1 MSTFEQKKERPSS
14 SSKGQY
20 DSTKISNR
28 IIIALDLD
36 AFYVAASRKRDPS
49 LNGLP
54 VAIKQKTICAT
65 TSYEAR
71 AKGVQKLMRIRDAVA
86 KCPDL
91 IFVDGED
98 LTYFRKI
105 STEIFKIV
113 SSIVRDGMVEKL
125 GMDEL
130 FCDVTEMVE
139 DRYKDETIKASILSK
154 PFGNVLPLRTK
165 SLLDHRKGNL
175 DGFDPLTRKLFIA
188 SNLAREIRERIAEEV
203 GLTSSAGIATSKCL
217 AKLIGNIHKPNQQTV
232 LAPCDPVFATQDIQ
246 ELIDPFP
253 IRKVNGFGSVTTA
266 KMCEAASS
274 TPGLPQDVVSP
285 ESMTILVARTLF
297 DRPTL
302 SEMFGERIA
311 IRLHALLHG
320 IDDEPVI
327 KAPEFP
333 AQISIEDSFFG
344 LPFEKVPDQFLKL
357 GDSLLRRLELE
368 LMSHPDPQT
377 ESQEEKVIK
386 REAEAAMVEVPLDIF
401 GNPVSNMSDA
411 IVRIRRYGDLAN
423 PNLSSYTP
431 SRQRATWLRYPLS
444 LRLTTRQGYTNR
456 ISRQARMPVEI
467 FDISVPRIERA
478 KVLMHSCES
487 LFRAVIQFEGNK
499 GIGIHLINIAAID
512 FTVHRPNQSIGGFFK
527 QPANVSPDLLRH
539 IEPHQSSDERIPYS
553 NQIDMAFLMELP
565 EDVRQEVAQEYG
577 IELPDTVQPDTGQSA
592 LTIPSSSQC
601 EPLSQSSVSTTQSSD
616 SSMVCSD
623 CGQIMLSWLQHDH
636 ERWPV
641 SGLPDRNKAKHDDV
655 DDIDWEEEEDDIMS
669 I

>member
-1 MSTFEQKKERPSS
+1 MSTFGLKKDQPSS
-14 SSKGQY
+14 TEQHP
-20 DSTKISNR
+20 TR

-86 KCPDL
+86 KCPEL

-98 LTYFRKI
+98 LSYFRKI

-113 SSIVRDGMVEKL
+113 SSMVRDGLVEKL

-130 FCDVTEMVE
+130 FCDVTSMVE
-139 DRYKDETIKASILSK
+139 DRYNEEIAGICPPVK
-154 PFGNVLPLRTK
+154 PFGNVLPQRTK
-165 SLLDHRKGNL
+165 HRLEQKKGDLDE
-175 DGFDPLTRKLFIA
+175 FDPLTRKLFIA
-188 SNLAREIRERIAEEV
+188 SNLAQTIRERVAEEV

-217 AKLIGNIHKPNQQTV
+217 AKLIGNLHKPNQQTV
-232 LAPCDPVFATQDIQ
+232 LAPCDPAFATQDTQ

-266 KMCEAASS
+266 RMCEVASS
-274 TPGLPQDVVSP
+274 TTGVPENTVTP

-297 DRPTL
+297 DHTAL

-311 IRLHALLHG
+311 TRLHALLHG

-327 KAPEFP
+327 KAPDFP
-333 AQISIEDSFFG
+333 AQISIEDSYFG
-344 LPFEKVPDQFLKL
+344 LPFEKVPEQFVKL

-368 LMSHPDPQT
+368 LMSHPDPRQ
-377 ESQEEKVIK
+377 ESEEEKVRK
-386 REAEAAMVEVPLDIF
+386 QEAEAEMVEVPLDIF
-401 GNPVSNMSDA
+401 GNPRS
-411 IVRIRRYGDLAN
+411 
-423 PNLSSYTP
+423 
-431 SRQRATWLRYPLS
+431 TWLRYPLS

-456 ISRQARMPVEI
+456 ISRQTRMPVEI

-478 KVLMHSCES
+478 KVLMHSCEA

-499 GIGIHLINIAAID
+499 GMGIHLINLAAID
-512 FTVHRPNQSIGGFFK
+512 LSVHRPNQSIGGFFK
-527 QPANVSPDLLRH
+527 QPVQARTPVVESRQI
-539 IEPHQSSDERIPYS
+539 IEEPIPET

-565 EDVRQEVAQEYG
+565 EDVRREVAQEYG
-577 IELPDTVQPDTGQSA
+577 IELPTEANQSA
-592 LTIPSSSQC
+592 GSQY
-601 EPLSQSSVSTTQSSD
+601 EPLSQSSILSTQSSA
-616 SSMVCSD
+616 STMLCSHCGLSMS
-623 CGQIMLSWLQHDH
+623 SWLQHDH
-636 ERWPV
+636 ERWPDT
-641 SGLPDRNKAKHDDV
+641 GLPHKHKDEDMDDLDWDDEDDDV
-655 DDIDWEEEEDDIMS
+655 MS

>member
-1 MSTFEQKKERPSS
+1 MSTFGLKKDQSFSIEHQS
-14 SSKGQY
+14 
-20 DSTKISNR
+20 DR

-71 AKGVQKLMRIRDAVA
+71 AKGVQKLMRIRDAIA

-98 LTYFRKI
+98 LSYFRKI

-113 SSIVRDGMVEKL
+113 SSMVRDGLVEKL

-130 FCDVTEMVE
+130 FCDVTSMVE
-139 DRYKDETIKASILSK
+139 DRYKEEIMGVCAPVK
-154 PFGNVLPLRTK
+154 PFGNVLPQRTK
-165 SLLDHRKGNL
+165 QLLDQRKGDL
-175 DGFDPLTRKLFIA
+175 GEFDPLTRKLFIA
-188 SNLAREIRERIAEEV
+188 SNLAQTIRERVAEEV

-217 AKLIGNIHKPNQQTV
+217 AKLIGNLHKPNQQTV
-232 LAPCDPVFATQDIQ
+232 LAPCDPAFAAQDIQ

-266 KMCEAASS
+266 RMCEVASS
-274 TPGLPQDVVSP
+274 TTGAPENTVTP

-297 DRPTL
+297 DRAAL

-311 IRLHALLHG
+311 TRLHALLHG

-333 AQISIEDSFFG
+333 AQISIEDSYFG
-344 LPFEKVPDQFLKL
+344 LPFEKVPEQFVKL

-368 LMSHPDPQT
+368 LMSHPDPRQ
-377 ESQEEKVIK
+377 ESEEEKI
-386 REAEAAMVEVPLDIF
+386 RRQQAEAEMVEVPLDIF
-401 GNPVSNMSDA
+401 GNPVSNISDA
-411 IVRIRRYGDLAN
+411 TVRIRKYGDLAN
-423 PNLSSYTP
+423 STLSAPTP
-431 SRQRATWLRYPLS
+431 PHKQRSTWLRYPLS

-456 ISRQARMPVEI
+456 ISRQTRMPVEI
-467 FDISVPRIERA
+467 FDVSVPRIERA
-478 KVLMHSCES
+478 KVLMHSCEA

-499 GIGIHLINIAAID
+499 GMGIHLINLAAID
-512 FTVHRPNQSIGGFFK
+512 LSVHRPNQSIGGFFK
-527 QPANVSPDLLRH
+527 QTVQARTSLLENKQT
-539 IEPHQSSDERIPYS
+539 IEETVPVPVPEA

-565 EDVRQEVAQEYG
+565 EDVRWEVAQEYG
-577 IELPDTVQPDTGQSA
+577 IDLPKEGNHSA
-592 LTIPSSSQC
+592 ESKH
-601 EPLSQSSVSTTQSSD
+601 EPLSQSSMRSTQSTA
-616 SSMVCSD
+616 SSMTCSH
-623 CGQIMLSWLQHDH
+623 CGLSMSSWFQHDH
-636 ERWPV
+636 ERWPDT
-641 SGLPDRNKAKHDDV
+641 GLPDKHDDEGME
-655 DDIDWEEEEDDIMS
+655 DIDWDDEDDDVMS
-669 I
+669 TWKQT